1 MGLPKLAGT
10 QDDRQVRTNCWEE
23 LMNQMISKLKFI
35 IFGLKTGFLSFIRGN
50 YKAGLKRMILPVN
63 YWRVTIF
70 KIVAERIFR
79 STLNRNVTKI
89 LDIGSPKLLSIFLA
103 TTIKGE
109 IYATDLQDKAIFA
122 EWERH
127 SRNLPL
133 KSNLIF
139 EFADAKKLSY
149 PDRYFDVVYSLSV
162 IHMITPVEN
171 GDILA
176 LREMQK
182 KIKPGGLLIIE
193 VPYRQ
198 QYAVLYLNRNNF
210 EETYRGEPLFNERH
224 YDDTTLEDRITKNIG
239 GVLLEKVVLC
249 EKYPFDAVW
258 NKFPKIITRVFA
270 FIEPW
275 IDAVNV
281 SIAKNERQFMS
292 GKSVLLFYRIT

>member
-1 MGLPKLAGT
+1 
-10 QDDRQVRTNCWEE
+10 
-23 LMNQMISKLKFI
+23 MNHKISKLKLI
-35 IFGLKTGFLSFIRGN
+35 IFGLKTGFVSFIRGN
-50 YKAGLKRMILPVN
+50 YKAGLKRMILPIN

-79 STLNRNVTKI
+79 STFNKNGMKI

-103 TTIKGE
+103 TNINGE
-109 IYATDLQDKAIFA
+109 IYATDLQDKVIFT
-122 EWERH
+122 EWELH

-162 IHMITPVEN
+162 IHMITPAEN
-171 GDILA
+171 GDVLA
-176 LREMQK
+176 LMDVQK
-182 KIKPGGLLIIE
+182 KIKSGGLLIIE
-193 VPYRQ
+193 VPYRL
-198 QYAVLYLNRNNF
+198 QYAVLYLDRNNF
-210 EETYRGEPLFNERH
+210 EETYSGEPLFNERH
-224 YDDTTLEDRITKNIG
+224 YDDPALEDRITKNID

-249 EKYPFDAVW
+249 EKFPFDAVW
-258 NKFPKIITRVFA
+258 NKLPKIITRVFA

-275 IDAVNV
+275 VDAVNIF
-281 SIAKNERQFMS
+281 IAKNERQFMS